1 LIYANSKK
9 RSRFLVLGIS
19 LASKAIRKT
28 SRVFGF
34 RLKVGDWEVEISGSR
49 NEVLKTV
56 EELPVLVAHVL
67 KAFESVRSGPTTT
80 LTVKKKAAR
89 EKKNVVQYEYE
100 YPKISRIKKC
110 DEAVLRVLESNWGK
124 WRPRTVSELK
134 EALKANKLSISG
146 RVVSRVLS
154 ELVKNG
160 KVRRWKTDAGY
171 VYILAEG
178 ETLV

>member
-9 RSRFLVLGIS
+9 HSRFLVLGIS
-19 LASKAIRKT
+19 LASKAVRKI

-67 KAFESVRSGPTTT
+67 KAFGSVRSRPATT

-89 EKKNVVQYEYE
+89 KKNVVQYE

-134 EALKANKLSISG
+134 EALKANKLSFSG

-154 ELVKNG
+154 GLVKNG

-171 VYILAEG
+171 VYILAEE

>member
-1 LIYANSKK
+1 
-9 RSRFLVLGIS
+9 
-19 LASKAIRKT
+19 LASKAVRKT

-34 RLKVGDWEVEISGSR
+34 RLKVGDWEVEINGSR
-49 NEVLKTV
+49 DEVLKTV

-67 KAFESVRSGPTTT
+67 KAFGSVRSRPATT
-80 LTVKKKAAR
+80 LTVKKKVAR
-89 EKKNVVQYEYE
+89 EKKNVVQYE

-110 DEAVLRVLESNWGK
+110 DDAVLRVLESNWGK
-124 WRPRTVSELK
+124 WRPRTVNELK
-134 EALKANKLSISG
+134 EALKANKLSFSG

-171 VYILAEG
+171 VYILAEE